1 MCSVWRRENRS
12 KMSLF
17 LRSAARTGAT
27 QWMRASLSTSSIVY
41 KDPKAQK
48 EAPILDASVIL
59 ASKEEYARDHLP
71 TITVPTKV
79 DISPITGVPEEH
91 VKERR
96 VRIFMPAKNAMQSGT
111 DNIQHWSI
119 EFDNRERWE
128 NPLMGWSSSGDPLSN
143 MRVDFTSP
151 DEAIAHC
158 EKNGWRWFLDNPEI
172 QKKHRVKN
180 YGINF
185 SWNKRTRVST
195 K

>member
-1 MCSVWRRENRS
+1 
-12 KMSLF
+12 MSLF
-17 LRSAARTGAT
+17 LRTVARTGAT

-59 ASKEEYARDHLP
+59 AGEEERAREHLP

-143 MRVDFTSP
+143 MRVDFTTP

-158 EKNGWRWFLDNPEI
+158 EKNGWRWFVDKPEI
-172 QKKHRVKN
+172 QKKQRVKN

>member
-1 MCSVWRRENRS
+1 
-12 KMSLF
+12 MSLF
-17 LRSAARTGAT
+17 LRSIARNGVAT

-41 KDPKAQK
+41 KDPKTQK
-48 EAPILDASVIL
+48 EAPMLDASVIL
-59 ASKEEYARDHLP
+59 ANEEERHRDHLP
-71 TITVPTKV
+71 TITVPVKV

-111 DNIQHWSI
+111 DNIHHWSI

-128 NPLMGWSSSGDPLSN
+128 NPLMGWASTGDPLSN
-143 MRVDFTSP
+143 MRVEFSSA

-158 EKNGWRWFLDNPEI
+158 EKNGWRWFVDKAEVT
-172 QKKHRVKN
+172 KKQRVKN

>member
-1 MCSVWRRENRS
+1 
-12 KMSLF
+12 MSLF
-17 LRSAARTGAT
+17 LRSVARTGAT
-27 QWMRASLSTSSIVY
+27 QWMRATLSTSSIVF
-41 KDPKAQK
+41 KDPKTTK
-48 EAPILDASVIL
+48 EAPILEASVVL
-59 ASKEEYARDHLP
+59 ATDDDRHLP

-79 DISPITGVPEEH
+79 DLSPISGVPEEQ

-96 VRIFMPAKNAMQSGT
+96 VRIFVPAKNAMQSGT

-128 NPLMGWSSSGDPLSN
+128 NPLMGWSSTGDPLSN

-151 DEAIAHC
+151 EEAITYC
-158 EKNGWRWFLDNPEI
+158 ERNGWRWYVDKAEVER
-172 QKKHRVKN
+172 KHRVKN